1 MPLGR
6 KERRMTITIHIGS
19 LVFGLIIG
27 VVFAFIVFSA
37 VFFADGGLWSKGFYD
52 GWKKGSKY
60 AERKEE

>member
-1 MPLGR
+1 
-6 KERRMTITIHIGS
+6 MTITIHIGS